1 MWLAVHREIR
11 SSQRIRAVFD
21 FLAETLP
28 HVI

>member
-21 FLAETLP
+21 YLAQELP
-28 HVI
+28 VML